1 MDEGD
6 SVVTTE
12 VLLPAVSEN
21 SVVVSGVEPSVELP
35 ELTVVDPGVRVAVVY
50 PLVVSPFV
58 LDPEDVVICVRDIL
72 VELSPEVLLDCPS
85 VLDPRLVVVCVDP
98 KVELIPELV
107 AVIGSAVLDPWITV
121 DKGIVS
127 VLDTG
132 VVETAL
138 VDESTIE
145 VAWEDN

>member
-12 VLLPAVSEN
+12 ELLPAVSEN
-21 SVVVSGVEPSVELP
+21 PVVVSGVEPSVELP

-132 VVETAL
+132 VVETTL
-138 VDESTIE
+138 VDERTIE
-145 VAWEDN
+145 VDWEDN